1 MPKQGQSVESCIVTE
16 FKKKVGDKV
25 AVGDVLF
32 SYETDKASFDED
44 AKVEGTVLA
53 CFFNDNDEIP
63 CLTNV
68 MVIGEPGESFS
79 EYAPSG
85 AGASAA
91 SGAEPTSPATESP
104 SSVAEP
110 VARQGSPAIEVTAAA
125 TPGASASPATG
136 TVAANAPVSPRA
148 RKLAAEKGVDTA
160 QVAGTGPNGRIIE
173 RDIIAAQNSP
183 KSGLAK
189 AMMADGGLQ
198 APVTGSGIGGMVKG
212 SDLKVWKPTHTGN
225 LAGEGEEFKVE
236 KMSNMRKLI
245 AKSMYNSLQN
255 TAQLTHMLG
264 ADARRVQVLRKK
276 AKKAL
281 EEGRID
287 ANITIN
293 DFVCYAVIKA
303 LKKFPKVNSHCL
315 GDAMRIFNVV
325 NLGCAVDTERGLMVP
340 CVKHAED
347 LNIIGLSK
355 ALKKVA
361 EDCKKGSVN
370 PDLLSAEGASF
381 TVSNLGGFGVEWFT
395 PVINVPQSAILGV
408 GTIVPRPKDL
418 GAGVYA
424 FVPYLGLSLTYDHRA
439 LDGGEATRFLKQVA
453 VEIENLEVEF

>member
-1 MPKQGQSVESCIVTE
+1 MAHVVIMPKQGQSVESCIVTE

-91 SGAEPTSPATESP
+91 SGAEPTSPATEP
-104 SSVAEP
+104 ANAVAEP

-160 QVAGTGPNGRIIE
+160 QVAGTGPHGRIIE
-173 RDIIAAQNSP
+173 RDIIAAQGAP

-198 APVTGSGIGGMVKG
+198 APAAGSGLGGMVKG

-225 LAGEGEEFKVE
+225 LAGVGEEFKVE

-255 TAQLTHMLG
+255 TAQLNSMRFLFEPG
-264 ADARRVQVLRKK
+264 
-276 AKKAL
+276 KAL
-281 EEGRID
+281 AKAGLFNAICTMQDNAGNGTMLLKAGRSTHLYFTD
-287 ANITIN
+287 SQDNAS
-293 DFVCYAVIKA
+293 DFGKTF
-303 LKKFPKVNSHCL
+303 K
-315 GDAMRIFNVV
+315 
-325 NLGCAVDTERGLMVP
+325 
-340 CVKHAED
+340 
-347 LNIIGLSK
+347 IIGLTPFCKQGIRDFSAK
-355 ALKKVA
+355 YPRAEVSARNLPLTSEELRRKLKVQSGG
-361 EDCKKGSVN
+361 DIHIFGLHIDFCH
-370 PDLLSAEGASF
+370 GASA
-381 TVSNLGGFGVEWFT
+381 N
-395 PVINVPQSAILGV
+395 
-408 GTIVPRPKDL
+408 
-418 GAGVYA
+418 
-424 FVPYLGLSLTYDHRA
+424 YLA
-439 LDGGEATRFLKQVA
+439 AATRQK
-453 VEIENLEVEF
+453 